1 MANYTKAFTLVE
13 LLVAM
18 TIIMVLTIVAVV
30 NYGSVQKNA
39 RDSKRKADLE
49 KVRVALEMY
58 RQDHDGCYPS
68 DATTLTEAGHNYLD
82 VLPGSDPK
90 AMPYCYVF
98 QGSVCGASGVS
109 EYALYTHMESEKN
122 QLGTY
127 PGIGCQDPT
136 CPTCETMADIE
147 ANYKVINP

>member
-58 RQDHDGCYPS
+58 KQDHDGCYPPN
-68 DATTLTEAGHNYLD
+68 TNTLDDEGYLD
-82 VLPGSDPK
+82 IVPRTDPK
-90 AMPYCYVF
+90 GQPYCYIF
-98 QGSVCGASGVS
+98 AGSACGSPAVGNTSYSLYTSMENEKNESSSFDAFTCIGDGGLTLENTNYGVS
-109 EYALYTHMESEKN
+109 
-122 QLGTY
+122 
-127 PGIGCQDPT
+127 
-136 CPTCETMADIE
+136 
-147 ANYKVINP
+147 NP

>member
-39 RDSKRKADLE
+39 RDSKRKSDLE

-58 RQDHDGCYPS
+58 RQDNDGCYPDTPVS
-68 DATTLTEAGHNYLD
+68 DLVSSGYLD
-82 VLPGSDPK
+82 VFPSDPFGYVYWYDAGSGSDS
-90 AMPYCYVF
+90 C
-98 QGSVCGASGVS
+98 SVEDDVVSYNFYAKMESSKNDMEGVS
-109 EYALYTHMESEKN
+109 QNVTVECDK
-122 QLGTY
+122 
-127 PGIGCQDPT
+127 
-136 CPTCETMADIE
+136 CPFIST
-147 ANYKVINP
+147 YKVTNP

>member
-58 RQDHDGCYPS
+58 RQDHDGCYPVS
-68 DATTLTEAGHNYLD
+68 PSTTLVSEGYLD
-82 VLPGSDPK
+82 VFPIDPFGYAYWYDAGAGSASCQVVNDVLSYTWYAK
-90 AMPYCYVF
+90 ME
-98 QGSVCGASGVS
+98 SSKNDMSGVS
-109 EYALYTHMESEKN
+109 QNVTAECDK
-122 QLGTY
+122 
-127 PGIGCQDPT
+127 
-136 CPTCETMADIE
+136 CPFTAT
-147 ANYKVINP
+147 YKVTNP

>member
-58 RQDHDGCYPS
+58 RQDHDGCYPANANS
-68 DATTLTEAGHNYLD
+68 LDDDGYLD
-82 VLPGSDPK
+82 VVPVHGPKGEEDLYCFDFSTACGTGS
-90 AMPYCYVF
+90 
-98 QGSVCGASGVS
+98 GTST
-109 EYALYTHMESEKN
+109 YTLRAGMEMEKN
-122 QLGTY
+122 NNMTDANCT
-127 PGIGCQDPT
+127 ID
-136 CPTCETMADIE
+136 EVTMTV
-147 ANYKVINP
+147 NYQVTNP